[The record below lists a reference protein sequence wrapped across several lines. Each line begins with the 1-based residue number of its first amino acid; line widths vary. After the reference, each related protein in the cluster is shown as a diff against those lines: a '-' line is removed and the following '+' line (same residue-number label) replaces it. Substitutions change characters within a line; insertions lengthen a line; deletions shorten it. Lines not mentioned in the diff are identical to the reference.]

1 MFSLIFKDALYLVK
15 VFKFSEQ
22 GAEVNEN
29 DCNLSCFNDKR
40 IWKSELT
47 VKQFLPKHLKVMSLS
62 QNLFP
67 PHYRNIIVKAD
78 VINKL

>member
-40 IWKSELT
+40 I
-47 VKQFLPKHLKVMSLS
+47 
-62 QNLFP
+62 
-67 PHYRNIIVKAD
+67 
-78 VINKL
+78 